1 MDEPSSTV
9 IESLRSLMPIS
20 TLYLLGRPLTDAEAR
35 LVTERQAAELLRL
48 LGITK
53 PSVEIEL
60 IAELPEIEI
69 SVIPDFPLS
78 GSSEW
83 TGDSWHIKINADDSL
98 WRCRSTLAHELK
110 HILDDPFREELYPEW
125 PHGST
130 DTPPEQA
137 EAMCEYFAG
146 CVLVPRQWLYRAWDK
161 GIRDPADLASLFDV
175 SQRLIEV
182 RMDQTNV
189 SSRPGTTK
197 RLRRPSRHIYER
209 RLPTTI
215 TALRGTTQPN
225 QLMPCGSG
233 HL

>member
-1 MDEPSSTV
+1 MDESSSTV
-9 IESLRSLMPIS
+9 IESVRSLMPIS
-20 TLYLLGRPLTDAEAR
+20 TLYLLGRPLTDAEAH
-35 LVTERQAAELLRL
+35 LITERQAVELLRL
-48 LGITK
+48 LRITK

-83 TGDSWHIKINADDSL
+83 TGDAWHVKINASDSL

-110 HILDDPFREELYPEW
+110 HILDDPFREELYPGW

-137 EAMCEYFAG
+137 EAICEYFAG
-146 CVLVPRQWLYRAWDK
+146 CVLVPQPWLNSVWDK

-189 SSRPGTTK
+189 TSRPRTTK
-197 RLRRPSRHIYER
+197 RLRRASRRMYER
-209 RLPTTI
+209 RLPTAI
-215 TALRGTTQPN
+215 TAPRQTIQPSP
-225 QLMPCGSG
+225 LAPCGNG
-233 HL
+233 Q